1 MTPTS
6 PYTQLKPVLIS
17 ICCPCPPLMI
27 MMRRRRRRK
36 QWWHATGPWNHLFF
50 PVEPHPH
57 SGFACKQLLLLQH
70 LPFPK
75 GRCIRQVF
83 WADHVPIFPDIC
95 EFALINQ
102 KNIGF
107 AGHLISG
114 SLLFGFFFIEKKG
127 FLSCTVQNVPVTAF
141 DTLVP
146 HLPQNNVLRSTWYSI
161 RREYVHRYIVGAAI
175 PSTAA

>member
-1 MTPTS
+1 MRYNMTPTS

-27 MMRRRRRRK
+27 MMRRRRRRQ

-83 WADHVPIFPDIC
+83 WADHVSIFPDIC
-95 EFALINQ
+95 EFHRLCRASDQ
-102 KNIGF
+102 W
-107 AGHLISG
+107 ISIVC
-114 SLLFGFFFIEKKG
+114 FFLHWKERFPVLHSSKCASYC
-127 FLSCTVQNVPVTAF
+127 FWYLS
-141 DTLVP
+141 
-146 HLPQNNVLRSTWYSI
+146 STPAPKIMS
-161 RREYVHRYIVGAAI
+161 
-175 PSTAA
+175 